1 MKAFIVEDEL
11 INIKILKN
19 LLQKYCPTLEVIGS
33 AQNVDNA
40 HQFLLNNTIEIL
52 FLDIELPGKNGF
64 DLLKLLG
71 SKINF
76 HIIFVTAFSSYA
88 LQAIKFSAMDYLL
101 KPVKAKE
108 LVDAVKKVE
117 STITEKSKID
127 LLLKNLLVNQD
138 DLLTIAIPQWNE
150 TRYVKVNEIIKCES
164 ENNYTTITL
173 TSGENILVSK
183 GIFEYDAL
191 LTPSHFIRCHRSFLI
206 NKAYVKKLIRRKN
219 EWIIIMTDGSKIPV
233 ARSKKLKIQMEF
245 DNLI

>member
-19 LLQKYCPTLEVIGS
+19 LLQKYCPTLEVIGN
-33 AQNVDNA
+33 AQNIDDA
-40 HQFLLNNTIEIL
+40 HQFLLYNTIELL

-64 DLLKLLG
+64 ELLKLLG
-71 SKINF
+71 SQINF

-88 LQAIKFSAMDYLL
+88 MQAIKFSAMDYLL
-101 KPVKAKE
+101 KPVQAKE

-117 STITEKSKID
+117 STIAEKSKIE
-127 LLLKNLLVNQD
+127 LLLKNLQVNQD
-138 DLLTIAIPQWNE
+138 DLTIAIPQWNE
-150 TRYVKVNEIIKCES
+150 TRFVKVNQIIKCES
-164 ENNYTTITL
+164 ENNYTTLTL
-173 TSGENILVSK
+173 TTGENILVSK

-191 LTPSHFIRCHRSFLI
+191 LTPLHFIRCHRSYLI

-219 EWIIIMTDGSKIPV
+219 EWTIIMTDGSKIPV